1 MKLLITDYNYQE
13 SDLNPLLLS
22 KTREMQL
29 ALERLPLHLKASD
42 QKGKQ
47 GTPIFDPVGTN
58 NAIKTAFVNLGWEP
72 NVTIPAEYNFLG
84 TDVDF
89 SLQGI
94 VAEVQFSNYPFL
106 LNNLLRS
113 ELFYKSKI
121 LLPSNPLDLLV
132 VITKAGMFPSSNS
145 TLYYEQAQKQL
156 SALSDGNVFDV
167 PIRLIGLTSE
177 TGEVIAAKWTDYS
190 SARYSR
196 TVNKQSDIEVRVEI
210 PLGQRRKAEIYRL

>member
-1 MKLLITDYNYQE
+1 MKLLITDYNFQE
-13 SDLNPLLLS
+13 SDLNPFLLS
-22 KTREMQL
+22 KSREMQL
-29 ALERLPLHLKASD
+29 ALEKLPLHLKASD

-58 NAIKTAFVNLGWEP
+58 NAIKTAFVNLGWDP

-121 LLPSNPLDLLV
+121 PLPSNPLDLLV
-132 VITKAGMFPSSNS
+132 VITKAGMFTSSNS

-177 TGEVIAAKWTDYS
+177 TGKVIAAKWTDYS

-196 TVNKQSDIEVRVEI
+196 TVHKQSDIEVRVEI
-210 PLGQRRKAEIYRL
+210 PVGQRRKAEIYRL